1 MAKSI
6 VSRFLGRTGIAALCA
21 AVFTGAGFGID
32 LQIENNQC
40 PDSFTITAINGT
52 PNATVAIV
60 WAQFPGLFIVPYGPC
75 TGTPLGL
82 DPGTI
87 TLVQTFSLD
96 GNGFGYVDFTNVPP
110 IACRGFVQLLDLGNC
125 ATSTVQTF

>member
-1 MAKSI
+1 MNASI
-6 VSRFLGRTGIAALCA
+6 ISGFFGRIGIAAICA
-21 AVFTGAGFGID
+21 GILTSAGQAVD

-40 PDSFTITAINGT
+40 PDFFTITAINGT

-60 WAQFPGLFIVPYGPC
+60 WAQFPGLFIVPFGPC

-87 TLVQTFSLD
+87 TLVQTFTLD

-110 IACRGFVQLLDLGNC
+110 IACRGFVQLLDLSTC
-125 ATSTVQTF
+125 ATSTVQSF